1 MEGGFHALVR
11 RGDERGLKAV
21 IAEKEGR
28 GTRELKETVGAR
40 DPFGN
45 TPLHYAAEGRHDI
58 ALLLLACGPLVV
70 TVDARNNE
78 GSTPLHQAAFGNF
91 HQCVR
96 LLLKNGAFVDVADY
110 DGSTPLH
117 HGAANNAV
125 ESVLL
130 LLEHGASIEAKDND
144 GYTALHHSAFN
155 NSVEVLH
162 RLLKAGSDLNAR
174 DAQEGTTA
182 LHLASFGGYHT
193 AVQLLVAAGANI
205 HATDNDGATPL
216 HKAAFQGSLDCL
228 KFLVSQG
235 AEVNRKDNTL
245 STPLHLAAYQGQ
257 LECIQFLVQSGAKT
271 TETNKHGRTPLQ
283 LAMAKGHLKCVEFL
297 KKAQETTPAAP
308 TPASPRVAPDVSA
321 AQHHS
326 QRDIPTVAA
335 LEDDQLELID
345 KLIDRQTSKDTA
357 KKAEDATEPQV
368 DKNHPHKTLA
378 DLAGATAAKKDT
390 PDPTQSKQANDE
402 EKNRVAAKAV
412 PAEKEPAPRG
422 RSSSKPTGPVSPSA
436 ATAGAAGKS
445 QSQGNQH
452 LTLPSRRYRGN
463 NKNMST
469 DNDDSSDRSWVWTSD
484 DDDNNENE
492 EQGWIFDGSGERR
505 AVVHKNKN
513 STHEATAQAT
523 STAAAEQ
530 QPQEKKKK
538 KKKKN
543 LSDRQKKEKGDKD
556 RKLNGIGKMIKT
568 ASLASFQLSPRS
580 RRNEDLLERFSML
593 PAKEREDLKSHS
605 SDAIDSIKEV
615 AGDFIVRGGNG
626 GGGGGGGFDRSESDL
641 TENDGENEATLTSY
655 LTDSDDSDD
664 EFGEKEIDYS
674 KLDKYGFLKDEGET
688 SESSMKR
695 RAMEASRA
703 LKWSKIIQ
711 HWEIY
716 KRKKKLP
723 KLHGRVAKG
732 IPDCVRGTVW
742 KLIVN
747 ARGVQKELGFS
758 YPELC
763 AKAHNTKDGR
773 QIDLDIK
780 RTYRN
785 HFMFRDKKGM
795 GQKALSNILK
805 AYSIFN
811 VDIGYCQGMADIAA
825 LLVMYMEEEEAWWTL
840 VALIRRYAMQGLFSL
855 GFPRLFQCFSVHEK
869 LLQRYLPALHAHF
882 AKAGIETAMYAT
894 KWYMDIF
901 LGALPFPVVLRVW
914 DLYLWGGP
922 DVVYRFSLSVLKH
935 FESELLS
942 LNFEDALSFINEL
955 PKRRI
960 DTDELI
966 KAYKKL
972 QATIKTSKIVKL
984 EEDYAAANQGVKF
997 LVGARDLTKTITG
1010 EEASSPRG
1018 TNNATNGKKRRAGT
1032 VIMPFSPTSSAAK
1045 SSSAASAPPT
1055 SSVSLPSSPLL
1066 SDTTD
1071 PAASPDPQDKK
1082 EALQNL
1088 LKSM

>member
-58 ALLLLACGPLVV
+58 ALLLLACGPLV
-70 TVDARNNE
+70 
-78 GSTPLHQAAFGNF
+78 
-91 HQCVR
+91 
-96 LLLKNGAFVDVADY
+96 NGAFVDVADY

-326 QRDIPTVAA
+326 QRDIPT
-335 LEDDQLELID
+335 
-345 KLIDRQTSKDTA
+345 
-357 KKAEDATEPQV
+357 
-368 DKNHPHKTLA
+368 
-378 DLAGATAAKKDT
+378 
-390 PDPTQSKQANDE
+390 
-402 EKNRVAAKAV
+402 
-412 PAEKEPAPRG
+412 
-422 RSSSKPTGPVSPSA
+422 
-436 ATAGAAGKS
+436 
-445 QSQGNQH
+445 
-452 LTLPSRRYRGN
+452 
-463 NKNMST
+463 NMST

-882 AKAGIETAMYAT
+882 VLFATRKLPFAWLINHPSCSDTFVNVNRDGQAKAGIETAMYAT